1 MGQLIAMVAADLA
14 RSLCEGP
21 LWVRPCRTVC
31 PKSRPHCRVAARKQ
45 TVRLRPDRAQSSRSE
60 YCARNAGRQ
69 IADPDKHVKE
79 ERRKSFEFYRH
90 QLADVTITTFDELIA
105 ELRAPL
111 AFLKPA
117 QSPEKGSPLA
127 VPAQGAVPQS
137 CSLRTAPV
145 DLKTR
150 MRGMWA

>member
-1 MGQLIAMVAADLA
+1 VPEDG
-14 RSLCEGP
+14 SFPTP
-21 LWVRPCRTVC
+21 LSRKPPVRF
-31 PKSRPHCRVAARKQ
+31 RPN
-45 TVRLRPDRAQSSRSE
+45 RAQSSRSE

-69 IADPDKHVKE
+69 IAEPDKQVKE
-79 ERRKSFEFYRH
+79 ERCKSFEFYRH

-105 ELRAPL
+105 KLRAPL

-137 CSLRTAPV
+137 GAVENTMLVEDRASA
-145 DLKTR
+145 
-150 MRGMWA
+150 